1 MSDKV
6 HVTVTRQ
13 GRYRFLVDF
22 APGSENTPI
31 AKTLGDEPPPL
42 GEGAGPSPA
51 QLLAAAVAN
60 CLSSS
65 LVFATGKYKE
75 DPGALT
81 TSVTC
86 EIGRNDRNRLRI
98 LAMQVEM
105 TLGSAP
111 ASLGHLDRALA
122 QFEDFCTV
130 SQSVRAGIPFTVTV
144 KGPDGTI
151 LK

>member
-1 MSDKV
+1 MSEKV
-6 HVTVTRQ
+6 CITVTRQ
-13 GRYRFLVDF
+13 ERYRFLVDF
-22 APGSENTPI
+22 GAGI
-31 AKTLGDEPPPL
+31 AEAVGDEPPPL
-42 GEGAGPSPA
+42 GEGAGPSPS

-65 LVFATGKYKE
+65 LVFATNKFKE
-75 DPGALT
+75 DPGPLAT
-81 TSVTC
+81 QVTC

-98 LAMQVEM
+98 LGMHVEM
-105 TLGSAP
+105 TLGAAP
-111 ASLGHLDRALA
+111 ESLTHLERALA

-144 KGPDGTI
+144 KGPDGRV